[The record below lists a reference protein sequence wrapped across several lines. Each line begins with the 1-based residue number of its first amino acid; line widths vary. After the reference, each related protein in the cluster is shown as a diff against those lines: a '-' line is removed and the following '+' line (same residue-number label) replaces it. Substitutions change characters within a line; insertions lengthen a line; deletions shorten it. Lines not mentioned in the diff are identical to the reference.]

1 MGGLS
6 QSRRQG
12 AQRFINQA
20 GFNSGVSLAA
30 PDPKA
35 APVSKAAA
43 PASVGGDGGVI
54 PAVPESKGK
63 GKGKGAAALGYQKP
77 KKAPRSF
84 VPYIIT
90 YIYIIFS
97 FKLFSICVMMFNTP
111 KFHINIS
118 TFQIVLI

>member
-1 MGGLS
+1 MS

-43 PASVGGDGGVI
+43 PASVGGDGSVI

-84 VPYIIT
+84 VPYI
-90 YIYIIFS
+90 YIYFS
-97 FKLFSICVMMFNTP
+97 FKLFSIFMMFNTP
-111 KFHINIS
+111 KIS